1 MIALGSTMFCP
12 RCATQNDLAQ
22 NYCRQCGQPLSGV
35 RLDLEGIRRR
45 SLELKK
51 GERLIRMGT
60 ATLIVFNLIT
70 LIVALTTLTTTGL
83 TPSILSI
90 IFDLVLGLGI
100 GVPLIL
106 VGKSRYRRATF
117 LPGEIEPA
125 HSLPDRTRPLDQL
138 TTAGLGTNL
147 DRLPEQGSVTEHTT
161 LNLKRRE

>member
-1 MIALGSTMFCP
+1 MFCP

-45 SLELKK
+45 SLELKRS
-51 GERLIRMGT
+51 ERLIRMGT
-60 ATLIVFNLIT
+60 TTLILFNFIT
-70 LIVALTTLTTTGL
+70 LIVALTALTTTGL

-100 GVPLIL
+100 SVPLIL

-117 LPGEIEPA
+117 LPDGEIEPA

-138 TTAGLGTNL
+138 TTAGLGTDL
-147 DRLPEQGSVTEHTT
+147 DRLAEQGSVTEHTT